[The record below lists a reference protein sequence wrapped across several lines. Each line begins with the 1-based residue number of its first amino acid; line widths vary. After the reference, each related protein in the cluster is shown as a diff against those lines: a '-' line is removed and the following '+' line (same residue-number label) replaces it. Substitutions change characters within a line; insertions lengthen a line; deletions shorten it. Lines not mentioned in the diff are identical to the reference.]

1 MSTLKKFKDQT
12 LAKVYAKVPSLLDLY
27 AQRAD
32 LVVNAAAPLTPLPR
46 PLRTCCVALVTT
58 AGLHLPQQEPF
69 DMTDKHGDPS
79 YREIPSSVGIEE
91 LTITHDYFAKAD
103 ALADPNLVLPMEPLR
118 QLAREGTIGSIAPRF
133 FSFMGHILG
142 EHLKTLIRT
151 TAPKAA
157 AALKADGV
165 DAVFLTPA

>member
-12 LAKVYAKVPSLLDLY
+12 LAKVYAKIPSLLDLY

-32 LVVNAAAPLTPLPR
+32 LVVNTVAPLTPLPR
-46 PLRTCCVALVTT
+46 SLGTCCVALVTT

-118 QLAREGTIGSIAPRF
+118 QLAREGTIGSIGPRF

>member
-1 MSTLKKFKDQT
+1 MTAFKKVKDQT
-12 LAKVYAKVPSLLDLY
+12 LAKVYGKFPALLDVY

-32 LVVNAAAPLTPLPR
+32 LVVNDTAPLTPLPR
-46 PLRTCCVALVTT
+46 PLRTCRVALLTS

-69 DMTDKHGDPS
+69 DMTDKNGDPS
-79 YREIPSSVGIEE
+79 YREIPSSVRIEE
-91 LTITHDYFAKAD
+91 LIITHDYFPRAD
-103 ALADPNLVLPMEPLR
+103 ALADPNLVLPIEPLR

-142 EHLKTLIRT
+142 EHLKTLIGT
-151 TAPKAA
+151 TAPKVA

-165 DAVFLTPA
+165 EAAFLAPV

>member
-1 MSTLKKFKDQT
+1 MSTFKKFKDQT
-12 LAKVYAKVPSLLDLY
+12 LAKVYARVPSLLDLY

-32 LVVNAAAPLTPLPR
+32 LMVNDAAPLTPLAR
-46 PLRTCCVALVTT
+46 PLRTCRVALVTT

-69 DMTDKHGDPS
+69 DMTDKNGDPS
-79 YREIPSSVGIEE
+79 YREIPSSIGIEE
-91 LTITHDYFAKAD
+91 LTITHDYFPKAD

-118 QLAREGTIGSIAPRF
+118 RLAREGTIGSIAPRF

-142 EHLKTLIRT
+142 EHLGTLART
-151 TAPKAA
+151 TAPGVA

>member
-12 LAKVYAKVPSLLDLY
+12 LAKVYAKIPSLLDLY

-142 EHLKTLIRT
+142 EHLKTLLRT

-157 AALKADGV
+157 AALKGDGV

>member
-1 MSTLKKFKDQT
+1 MSTLKKFKDRT
-12 LAKVYAKVPSLLDLY
+12 LAKVYAKIPSLLDLY

-91 LTITHDYFAKAD
+91 LAITHDYFAKAD

-142 EHLKTLIRT
+142 EHLTTLLRT

-157 AALKADGV
+157 AALKGDGV

>member
-1 MSTLKKFKDQT
+1 MSTFKKFKDQT
-12 LAKVYAKVPSLLDLY
+12 LAKVYAKIPSLLDLY

-32 LVVNAAAPLTPLPR
+32 LVVNDAAPLTPLPR
-46 PLRTCCVALVTT
+46 PLRTCRVALVTT

-69 DMTDKHGDPS
+69 DMTDKNGDPS
-79 YREIPSSVGIEE
+79 YREIPSSIGIEE
-91 LTITHDYFAKAD
+91 LTITHDYFPKAD

-118 QLAREGTIGSIAPRF
+118 QLAREGTIGPIAPRF

-142 EHLKTLIRT
+142 EHLKTLTRT
-151 TAPKAA
+151 TAPKVA

>member
-1 MSTLKKFKDQT
+1 MSTLKKFKDRT
-12 LAKVYAKVPSLLDLY
+12 LAKVYAKIPSLLDLY

-91 LTITHDYFAKAD
+91 LAITHDYFAKAD

-142 EHLKTLIRT
+142 EHLKTLLRT

-157 AALKADGV
+157 AALKGDGV

>member
-1 MSTLKKFKDQT
+1 MSTFKKFKDQT
-12 LAKVYAKVPSLLDLY
+12 LAKVYAKIPSLLDRY
-27 AQRAD
+27 AERAD

-46 PLRTCCVALVTT
+46 PLRTSRVALVTT

-79 YREIPSSVGIEE
+79 YREIPSSIEVGE
-91 LTITHDYFAKAD
+91 LTITHDYFPKAD
-103 ALADPNLVLPMEPLR
+103 ALADPNLVLPVEPLR
-118 QLAREGTIGSIAPRF
+118 QLAREGTIGAIAPRF

-142 EHLKTLIRT
+142 EHLTTLVRT

-157 AALKADGV
+157 ALLKADGV